1 MNLNKCVTS
10 TITVAKPNM
19 LEMHPGGWYNLNE
32 DNSIELRIV
41 KLHILKHHIAMMEE
55 DISANGEN
63 RIHRHREAEHLA
75 DMIFDIYKPCI
86 ELGIDIFN
94 ADGEY
99 YEEKVNPLIQK
110 LKDTRAILEESLQYS
125 EDATEVSYLKAL
137 LETMHPDDL
146 TEYRKLHAQ
155 ASEYSETACKW
166 FSWPRDTKL

>member
-10 TITVAKPNM
+10 TITVVKPN
-19 LEMHPGGWYNLNE
+19 LLDIHPGGWYNLNE

-41 KLHILKHHIAMMEE
+41 KLRILQHHISMMEE
-55 DISANGEN
+55 DIAANGEN

-75 DMIFDIYKPCI
+75 DMLFDVYKPCI

-94 ADGEY
+94 AEGVY
-99 YEEKVNPLIQK
+99 YEEKIDPLISK
-110 LKDTRAILEESLQYS
+110 LKDTRAILEECLGCS
-125 EDATEVSYLKAL
+125 EDAIEVSYLKAL

-146 TEYRKLHAQ
+146 TEYRKLHDQ
-155 ASEYSETACKW
+155 ATEHSEEANKW